1 MIPEHSGWTVKNV
14 YESTHVFSVDFGL
27 YNLTHFQPI
36 INIKTVT
43 VITIKIHHLFPLFSF
58 EVIPNLL
65 MYQ

>member
-36 INIKTVT
+36 INIKNC
-43 VITIKIHHLFPLFSF
+43 HSY
-58 EVIPNLL
+58 N
-65 MYQ
+65 Y